1 MKIENDRGTVL
12 EPYVKIRS
20 VHKGGP
26 MSSTPF
32 WTTIWISLKRSVL
45 GIK

>member
-1 MKIENDRGTVL
+1 MKIEMIGAQFESL
-12 EPYVKIRS
+12 MLKFRS

-26 MSSTPF
+26 MSATPF
-32 WTTIWISLKRSVL
+32 LISHRWSVL